1 MGGSELEVLKNEEK
15 PVWGENMGGCN
26 LFYPEKE
33 IEEEYQIETTVN
45 LQKNWLM
52 ECHTRF
58 YMPKQQFVWSGGSI
72 DSCGIG
78 IPSYV

>member
-45 LQKNWLM
+45 LQKN
-52 ECHTRF
+52 
-58 YMPKQQFVWSGGSI
+58 
-72 DSCGIG
+72 
-78 IPSYV
+78 